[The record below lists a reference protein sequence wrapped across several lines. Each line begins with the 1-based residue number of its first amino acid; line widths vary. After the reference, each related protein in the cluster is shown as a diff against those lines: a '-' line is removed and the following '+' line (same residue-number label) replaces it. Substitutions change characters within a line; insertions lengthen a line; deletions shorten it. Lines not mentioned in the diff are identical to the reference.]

1 MTIVVGLVASLLGFL
16 YFNWNPS
23 KMFMGD
29 TGSQYLGVLLAA
41 LSINYLWNPISAV
54 EFSVSRQLLIPL
66 LSFIIPIVDTT
77 TVFINRLAKGSSPFI
92 GGKDHTTHHLFYLGL
107 SDKKVALLFI
117 IISCISLLLVY
128 LIIRHINPWDYTY
141 LAMFSAYI
149 LLVFGLLFYTT
160 KISSPKERASK
171 DVQE

>member
-1 MTIVVGLVASLLGFL
+1 M
-16 YFNWNPS
+16 
-23 KMFMGD
+23 
-29 TGSQYLGVLLAA
+29 
-41 LSINYLWNPISAV
+41 
-54 EFSVSRQLLIPL
+54 
-66 LSFIIPIVDTT
+66 
-77 TVFINRLAKGSSPFI
+77 
-92 GGKDHTTHHLFYLGL
+92 
-107 SDKKVALLFI
+107 ALLFI